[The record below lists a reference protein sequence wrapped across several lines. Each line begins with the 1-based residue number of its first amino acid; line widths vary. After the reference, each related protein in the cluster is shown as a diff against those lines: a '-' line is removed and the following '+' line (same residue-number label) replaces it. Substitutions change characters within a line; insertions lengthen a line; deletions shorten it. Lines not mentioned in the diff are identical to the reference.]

1 MSHTINKLY
10 KKYRQRTLLTGLT
23 AIALLTVITYAGH
36 DYYMDVLP
44 DLFGISDNGVDTLL
58 VLVGLLTFM
67 TIQRILAHLFYRDAE
82 MGLNGMMTYIGR
94 RCSDDGVCK
103 TVVLPEIQEIPRYNK
118 VLADQLRSVVEQTE
132 KAAYAVV
139 SRLQSI
145 DEVVVAMRSFVEKS
159 IDEARDLARDSQ
171 AGIADNERQ
180 IEKLRTFIAQWI
192 EESHADETRSA
203 EAFQKAQSLKSLVD
217 LIRSIAGQTN
227 LLALNAAIEA
237 ARAGEAGRGFAVVAD
252 EVRKLSQQT
261 EVAVQ
266 KINDGIGGVA
276 SLIELQFNNKSTHS
290 EAREERQ
297 SLEQFAEQM
306 TVLSAG
312 YAQVTRREHEVL
324 TTVNQ
329 SSDKLMTMFMETM
342 ASV

>member
-1 MSHTINKLY
+1 M
-10 KKYRQRTLLTGLT
+10 
-23 AIALLTVITYAGH
+23 
-36 DYYMDVLP
+36 
-44 DLFGISDNGVDTLL
+44 
-58 VLVGLLTFM
+58 
-67 TIQRILAHLFYRDAE
+67 
-82 MGLNGMMTYIGR
+82 
-94 RCSDDGVCK
+94 
-103 TVVLPEIQEIPRYNK
+103 
-118 VLADQLRSVVEQTE
+118 
-132 KAAYAVV
+132 
-139 SRLQSI
+139 
-145 DEVVVAMRSFVEKS
+145 
-159 IDEARDLARDSQ
+159 DEARDLARDSQ

-342 ASV
+342 ASVQFQDVVRQQIDQVIQALQRLDTHALSIVEVLERRNDRTAPLPKCEPLNQQLQSVFANYVMENQRDTHKKAIGAVFPARASSESATSTVPNPATKPVLASNIELF